1 MEGKE
6 FTGTESVSKAVIGGG
21 EQHHQPPI
29 AGGGS
34 KINPLILPV
43 LPAKS
48 QTPSLASLSRTSTL
62 FIFSE
67 IEMQHRVRDGIL
79 MQLCLQ

>member
-6 FTGTESVSKAVIGGG
+6 FTGTESLSKAVIGGG

-29 AGGGS
+29 GGGGS
-34 KINPLILPV
+34 KINPLILSV

-48 QTPSLASLSRTSTL
+48 QTSSLASVYL

-67 IEMQHRVRDGIL
+67 IEMQLRVRDGIL
-79 MQLCLQ
+79 MHLCL